1 MANFTYNPVAEYI
14 VLKFKC
20 PECGEEVITDALS
33 VPSPDFT
40 AETHRD
46 SINSDW
52 FEANCENCDHGFT
65 IDLNTGFY
73 GGDGMIDD
81 VDEILEVEEEIAD
94 NDYENFD
101 QELYEA
107 THTEIEHMLD
117 SFDTIPESLRPFICR
132 LLYGNAITMMETYLG
147 DTLKREVFKDE
158 NSIRKFVEA
167 YEPFSKIEI
176 KLSGLFA
183 KKDSLPKYIKEV
195 LNSILYHDLPKIK
208 PIYRAIL
215 DIDLGDIKELYKAVL
230 IRHDLVHRNGKDKD
244 GNEHEINEAKVRE
257 LLTSVNALIQRSEAQ
272 LVQNPTPETDGVS
285 STEFQF
291 ELPF

>member
-1 MANFTYNPVAEYI
+1 MANFTYNPIAEYI

-20 PECGEEVITDALS
+20 PECGEEVTTDALS
-33 VPSPDFT
+33 VPSPDFS

-46 SINSDW
+46 SVNSDW
-52 FEANCENCDHGFT
+52 FETNCEKCGHGFT

-73 GGDGMIDD
+73 GGDGMVDD
-81 VDEILEVEEEIAD
+81 VDEILGIEEEFAD
-94 NDYENFD
+94 NDYEDFD

-107 THTEIEHMLD
+107 THTEVEHMLD
-117 SFDTIPESLRPFICR
+117 SLDTIPERLRPFTCR
-132 LLYGNAITMMETYLG
+132 LLYGNVITMMETYLG
-147 DTLKREVFKDE
+147 DTLKREVLKDE
-158 NSIRKFVEA
+158 NSVIKFVES

-183 KKDSLPKYIKEV
+183 KKDNLPKYIKEV

-208 PIYRAIL
+208 PIYRTIL
-215 DIDLGDIKELYKAVL
+215 GIDLGDIKDLYKAVL

-244 GNEHEINEAKVRE
+244 GNEHDITEDKVRE
-257 LLTSVNALIQRSEAQ
+257 LLNNVKALIQRSEAQ
-272 LVQNPTPETDGVS
+272 LVQNSSSEAESVS
-285 STEFQF
+285 STELQF